1 MMEWQQIIG
10 FYHVARLGSFTRAGE
25 VTLRT
30 QSALSQQIKSLEDE
44 FGCQFFERIGTR
56 KLKLTRAGERFLKF
70 SESVLKG
77 YEDLA
82 GDLSELKG
90 AQRGPLKIA
99 APFTTLYHLFPGNL
113 KAYLERFPQVELT
126 LLDRPQGKVVGLVRD
141 GEVDFGLAL
150 ESIVPKDLVF
160 IRWKRVETVL
170 MVPQGHAL
178 VQVRR
183 ITWRQLAKYPLIVP
197 PRDLK
202 HTGRIALEEHFQ
214 KLGLTY
220 RIAMESSNVELSS
233 LYVETGLGISLAT
246 VVRDLPVLKQR
257 KLEFLGLDH
266 YFKPDHLALV
276 MRKDK
281 VVVSY
286 EKAFVNTLFGEPAL
300 ADS

>member
-1 MMEWQQIIG
+1 MEWQQIIG
-10 FYHVARLGSFTRAGE
+10 FYHVARLGSFTGAGE
-25 VTLRT
+25 VTFRT
-30 QSALSQQIKSLEDE
+30 QSALSQQIRALEDE
-44 FGCQFFERIGTR
+44 FDCKLFERIGTR

-90 AQRGPLKIA
+90 TEKGPLKIA
-99 APFTTLYHLFPGNL
+99 APFTTLYHLFPNSL
-113 KAYLERFPQVELT
+113 KAYIERFPQVELT
-126 LLDRPQGKVVGLVRD
+126 LLDRPQANVVRFVRD

-150 ESIVPKDLVF
+150 ESIVPKDLTI

-170 MVPQGHAL
+170 MVPQGHEL
-178 VQVRR
+178 VQARR

-202 HTGRIALEEHFQ
+202 HAGRITLEENMR
-214 KLGLTY
+214 KLGLKY
-220 RIAMESSNVELSS
+220 RIVMESSNVELSS

-246 VVRDLPVLKQR
+246 VVKDLPVLKQR
-257 KLEFLGLDH
+257 RLEFLPLPQ

-276 MRKDK
+276 MRREK
-281 VVVSY
+281 VLASY
-286 EKAFVNTLFGEPAL
+286 KRAFVNTLLREPVL
-300 ADS
+300 SDS